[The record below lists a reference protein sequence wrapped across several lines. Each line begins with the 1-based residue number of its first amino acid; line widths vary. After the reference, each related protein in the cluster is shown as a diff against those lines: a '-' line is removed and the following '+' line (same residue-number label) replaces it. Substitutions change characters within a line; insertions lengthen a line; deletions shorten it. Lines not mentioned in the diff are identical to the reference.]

1 MEIIYILIFFF
12 IIREIKNLLFYEY
25 LWQLKNYHIGRFLA
39 HFSTS
44 KGKKLFINPL
54 IKIIILA
61 LTLVEFN
68 LFYLLLFIYLIESL
82 EIFKRKIITPQKTS
96 KTIVL
101 SFLIFSVFAFF
112 VLVLINIDPFSA
124 FLLIL
129 LFDILTPLIVSLIIL
144 LFQPVTVLLR
154 NRIIRK
160 AIKKRKSL
168 DNLLVIGVTGSYG
181 KSSAK
186 EYLKKILENDFKVI
200 STTKNEN
207 SEMGISKCILNE
219 VNEDHEIFICEM
231 GAYNRGGI
239 KLLTKI
245 AQPKIGVLTGIN
257 NQHLA
262 TFGSQE
268 NIIKAKFELID
279 ALPLEGLAVLNW
291 SNDFIKE
298 NFNSEV
304 ASIKYCGDDLWVED
318 IKEGSFQLCSPKGR
332 HEIKHKIKGSF
343 NIPNL
348 LSAIAVAKKLGMTIE
363 EIQDRVL
370 KIENGLKIKKKGDF
384 DIIDATYSSNFNG
397 IISHLNYLKKWKG
410 NKIIVMPCLIE
421 LGRDAKTS
429 HYEIGRKIGEVC
441 DLAIITTNDYKK
453 EIIKGASNYGNS
465 NIIFSDDSEKIY
477 SQIESYSKND
487 SVILLESRVNNKLI
501 KKYE

>member
-61 LTLVEFN
+61 LTLLEFN

-82 EIFKRKIITPQKTS
+82 EIFKRKIIAPQKTS

-181 KSSAK
+181 KSSTK

-262 TFGSQE
+262 TFGSQR

-304 ASIKYCGDDLWVED
+304 ASIKYCGDDLWAED
-318 IKEGSFQLCSPKGR
+318 IKEGSFELCFPKGCY
-332 HEIKHKIKGSF
+332 EIKHKIKGPF

-370 KIENGLKIKKKGDF
+370 KIENGLKIKKRGDF

-453 EIIKGASNYGNS
+453 EIMKGASNYGNS

-477 SQIESYSKND
+477 NQIESYSKND

>member
-1 MEIIYILIFFF
+1 MEIIYILIFLF
-12 IIREIKNLLFYEY
+12 IIREIKNLLFWEY

-44 KGKKLFINPL
+44 KGRKLLINPL
-54 IKIIILA
+54 IKIIILS
-61 LTLVEFN
+61 LTLIEFN
-68 LFYLLLFIYLIESL
+68 LFYLLVLIYLVESL
-82 EIFKRKIITPQKTS
+82 DLFKRKIILPQKTS
-96 KTIVL
+96 KTIFL
-101 SFLIFSVFAFF
+101 SLLIFSVFAFF
-112 VLVLINIDPFSA
+112 ILFLINIDSFSA

-129 LFDILTPLIVSLIIL
+129 IFDILTPIIVSLIIL
-144 LFQPVTVLLR
+144 IFQPITVFLR
-154 NRIIRK
+154 NRIIKK

-168 DNLLVIGVTGSYG
+168 ENLLVIGVTGSYG
-181 KSSAK
+181 KSSTK
-186 EYLKKILENDFKVI
+186 EYLKTILENDFNVI
-200 STTKNEN
+200 ATTKNEN
-207 SEMGISKCILNE
+207 SEMGISRCILNE
-219 VNEDHEIFICEM
+219 INEDHEIFICEM

-245 AQPKIGVLTGIN
+245 AMPKIGVLTGIN

-262 TFGSQE
+262 TFGSQK

-291 SNDFIKE
+291 SSNHIRE
-298 NFNSEV
+298 NFNSEI
-304 ASIKYCGDDLWVED
+304 ASIKYCGDDLWVEE
-318 IKEGSFQLCSPKGR
+318 IKDDSFKLCSPKGID
-332 HEIKHKIKGSF
+332 EIKHKIKGSF

-370 KIENGLKIKKKGDF
+370 KIESGLNVKKNGEF
-384 DIIDATYSSNFNG
+384 DIINATYSSNFNG
-397 IISHLNYLKKWKG
+397 IISHLNHLKKWKG
-410 NKIIVMPCLIE
+410 SKIIVMPCLIE
-421 LGRDAKTS
+421 LGKDAKVS

-453 EIIKGASNYGNS
+453 EILKGTNYCGMK
-465 NIIFSDDSEKIY
+465 NIIFTDNVEKIY
-477 SQIESYSKND
+477 NEIKNYSKNN
-487 SVILLESRVNNKLI
+487 SVILLESRVPNKLI

>member
-1 MEIIYILIFFF
+1 MEIIYLLLFLF
-12 IIREIKNLLFYEY
+12 IVRSIKNLLFWEY

-54 IKIIILA
+54 IKIVILA
-61 LTLVEFN
+61 LTLIEFN
-68 LFYLLLFIYLIESL
+68 LFYVLLFIYLIESL
-82 EIFKRKIITPQKTS
+82 EVFKRKVILPQKTS
-96 KTIVL
+96 KTIFL
-101 SFLIFSVFAFF
+101 SFIIFLIFASFIVFASS
-112 VLVLINIDPFSA
+112 IDPFSA

-129 LFDILTPLIVSLIIL
+129 IFDILTPIIVSLIIL
-144 LFQPVTVLLR
+144 LFQPITVLLR
-154 NRIIRK
+154 NRTIRK
-160 AIKKRKSL
+160 AIKKRKTL

-181 KSSAK
+181 KSSTK
-186 EYLKKILENDFKVI
+186 EYLKTLLENDFKVV
-200 STTKNEN
+200 TTNKNEN
-207 SEMGISKCILNE
+207 SEMGISRCILNDINDE
-219 VNEDHEIFICEM
+219 HEIFICEM

-262 TFGSQE
+262 TFGSQK

-291 SNDFIKE
+291 DNAYIKE
-298 NFNSEV
+298 NFKSEI
-304 ASIKYCGDDLWVED
+304 ANIKYCGDDLWAEE
-318 IKEGSFQLCSPKGR
+318 ITENSFNLCSPKGC

-348 LSAIAVAKKLGMTIE
+348 LGAISVAKKLGMTIE

-370 KIENGLKIKKKGDF
+370 KIEGGLNIKKRGNF

-397 IISHLNYLKKWKG
+397 IISHLEELKKWKG
-410 NKIIVMPCLIE
+410 SKIIVMPCLIE
-421 LGRDAKTS
+421 LGKDAKIA

-453 EIIKGASNYGNS
+453 EIIRGANHSQMK
-465 NIIFSDDSEKIY
+465 NIIFSDNAEKIY
-477 SQIESYSKND
+477 NRINLCDKAD
-487 SVILLESRVNNKLI
+487 SVILLESRVSNKLI